1 MTKIGHWNHLL
12 DQNHLAVHLNPGTDS
27 QFITSLITV
36 SLSKAVTPIVSQNLL
51 LAIPK
56 YIRKTQPGQHVSG
69 SQPFFLA
76 PPPTKTKAHDFFP
89 FTALNY
95 LYNSTNCNC
104 ILFHKKHWS
113 GKVTSTLN
121 WYLKYIIS
129 HCVNQPITPKLATDP
144 WSENHL
150 SIQMTSSER
159 RQKNYTYKTAPWW
172 RNRRTVHAAAT
183 NR

>member
-1 MTKIGHWNHLL
+1 MTKIGRWNRLL

-36 SLSKAVTPIVSQNLL
+36 SLSKAVTPSVSQKLCSWQFL
-51 LAIPK
+51 K
-56 YIRKTQPGQHVSG
+56 YIRKTRPGQHVSG
-69 SQPFFLA
+69 SQPFLA
-76 PPPTKTKAHDFFP
+76 PPPTKTKAHDFFSP
-89 FTALNY
+89 LQLPLISQKALIGN
-95 LYNSTNCNC
+95 
-104 ILFHKKHWS
+104 
-113 GKVTSTLN
+113 VTSTLN

-144 WSENHL
+144 WTENHL